1 MPPNPPDPPHPPE
14 MRGLTRLKAAG
25 MKTVQQHAPLMID
38 IAGTRLQA
46 VDKQR
51 LRHPLVGGM
60 ILFGRNWE
68 NRAQLTQLCASI
80 KRLRPD
86 LLIAVDHEG
95 GRVQRFR
102 NDGFVHLPP
111 MRVLGDMFV
120 ATSRAGRKAGPLA
133 STRAAL
139 ACGYVMGMQLR
150 ACGVDMSFAPV
161 LDLDY
166 GASGVI
172 GNRAFSDDARIV
184 SLLAQSLIQGMAK
197 AGLAHCAKHFP
208 GHGFARADS
217 HLAVPVDK
225 RSLRSILAKDAAPY
239 ASLDLVLQA
248 VMPAHVV
255 YPKVDSLPAGFSSIW
270 LQKVLRQ
277 SLGFSGAIFSDDLS
291 MAGARQVQGHEIS
304 ASQAVLAAL
313 QAGCD
318 MALLC
323 NQSLI
328 GKPGDSPL
336 DTVLAELKQAC
347 EAGLYQS
354 EPESHARR
362 VSLLPKT
369 APLDWPSML
378 QSSKFQRALMALP

>member
-1 MPPNPPDPPHPPE
+1 
-14 MRGLTRLKAAG
+14 
-25 MKTVQQHAPLMID
+25 MID

-46 VDKQR
+46 VDRLR
-51 LRHPLVGGM
+51 LRHPWVGGL

-111 MRVLGDMFV
+111 MRVLGDSFV
-120 ATSRAGRKAGPLA
+120 AAPHASRKAGPSA
-133 STRAAL
+133 ATRAAL
-139 ACGYVMGMQLR
+139 ACGHVMGAQLR

-166 GASGVI
+166 GASSVI
-172 GNRAFSDDARIV
+172 GNRAFSDDAHTV
-184 SLLAQSLIQGMAK
+184 SLLAQSLMQGMAQT
-197 AGLAHCAKHFP
+197 GLVHCAKHFP
-208 GHGFARADS
+208 GHGYARADS

-239 ASLDLVLQA
+239 ATLDLVLQA

-255 YPKVDSLPAGFSSIW
+255 YPKVDSLPAGFSAIW

-291 MAGARQVQGHEIS
+291 MAGARQVQGREIS
-304 ASQAVLAAL
+304 ATQAVLAAL

-323 NQSLI
+323 NQSLV

-336 DTVLAELKQAC
+336 DAVLAELSLLQSK
-347 EAGLYQS
+347 GLYQP
-354 EPESHARR
+354 EQESHMRR
-362 VSLLPKT
+362 LALLPK
-369 APLDWPSML
+369 LPSLGWEGML
-378 QSSKFQRALMALP
+378 QSAAYQRAVAVLP

>member
-1 MPPNPPDPPHPPE
+1 MLP
-14 MRGLTRLKAAG
+14 RLPVPCTLKTVG
-25 MKTVQQHAPLMID
+25 MKTKKHHSPLMID
-38 IAGTRLQA
+38 IAGTKLTA
-46 VDKQR
+46 VDKKR
-51 LRHPLVGGM
+51 LRHPLVGGL

-68 NRAQLTQLCASI
+68 NRAQLTALCASI

-95 GRVQRFR
+95 GRVQRFL

-111 MRVLGDMFV
+111 MRVLGEMFV
-120 ATSRAGRKAGPLA
+120 AAPRAGRQAGPLA
-133 STRAAL
+133 ASRAAL
-139 ACGYVMGMQLR
+139 ACGHVMGAQLR

-166 GASGVI
+166 GASSVI

-184 SLLAQSLIQGMAK
+184 SLLAQSLVQGMAQT
-197 AGLAHCAKHFP
+197 GLAHCAKHFP
-208 GHGFARADS
+208 GHGYARADS
-217 HLAVPVDK
+217 HLAVPIDK
-225 RSLRSILAKDAAPY
+225 RSLRRILDKDAAPY
-239 ASLDLVLQA
+239 ATLDLVLQA

-255 YPKVDSLPAGFSSIW
+255 YPKVDSLPAGFSAIW

-291 MAGARQVQGHEIS
+291 MAGARQVQGREIS

-323 NQSLI
+323 NQSPL
-328 GKPGDSPL
+328 GTPGDSPL
-336 DTVLAELKQAC
+336 DTLLAELSLAQNAGAYQP
-347 EAGLYQS
+347 EAA
-354 EPESHARR
+354 SHTRR
-362 VSLLPKT
+362 LALFPNAPSL
-369 APLDWPSML
+369 AWEGML
-378 QSSKFQRALMALP
+378 QSPAYQRAVAALP

>member
-1 MPPNPPDPPHPPE
+1 MH
-14 MRGLTRLKAAG
+14 GLTRLKAAG

-184 SLLAQSLIQGMAK
+184 SLLAQSLIQGMAQ

-378 QSSKFQRALMALP
+378 QSSRYQRALMALP

>member
-1 MPPNPPDPPHPPE
+1 

-46 VDKQR
+46 IDKQR

-120 ATSRAGRKAGPLA
+120 ATPRAGRKAGPLA
-133 STRAAL
+133 ATRAAL

-184 SLLAQSLIQGMAK
+184 SLLAQSLIQGMAQ

-277 SLGFSGAIFSDDLS
+277 RLGFSGAIFSDDLS

-378 QSSKFQRALMALP
+378 QSSRYQRALMALP

>member
-184 SLLAQSLIQGMAK
+184 SLLAQSLIQGMAQ

-378 QSSKFQRALMALP
+378 QSSRYQRALMALP

>member
-1 MPPNPPDPPHPPE
+1 MISIPQRREDVDV
-14 MRGLTRLKAAG
+14 KA
-25 MKTVQQHAPLMID
+25 MTQHSPLMID
-38 IAGTRLQA
+38 IAGTQLTA
-46 VDKQR
+46 VDKKR
-51 LRHPLVGGM
+51 LRHPLVGGL

-68 NRAQLTQLCASI
+68 NRAQLTALCTSI

-111 MRVLGDMFV
+111 MRVLGEMFV
-120 ATSRAGRKAGPLA
+120 VAPRAGRKAGPLA
-133 STRAAL
+133 ATRAAL
-139 ACGYVMGMQLR
+139 ACGHVMGAQLR

-184 SLLAQSLIQGMAK
+184 TLLAQSLLQGIAQS
-197 AGLAHCAKHFP
+197 GLAHCAKHFP
-208 GHGFARADS
+208 GHGYARADS

-225 RSLRSILAKDAAPY
+225 RSLRTIVAKDAAPY
-239 ASLDLVLQA
+239 GALDLVLQA

-255 YPKVDSLPAGFSSIW
+255 YPKVDSLPAGFSAVW

-277 SLGFSGAIFSDDLS
+277 RLGFSGAIFSDDLS
-291 MAGARQVQGHEIS
+291 MAGARQIQGREIS
-304 ASQAVLAAL
+304 ATQAVLAAL

-323 NQSLI
+323 NQSLV

-336 DTVLAELKQAC
+336 DTVLAELSLAQNAGAYQP
-347 EAGLYQS
+347 EAA
-354 EPESHARR
+354 SHTRR
-362 VSLLPKT
+362 LALLPRVPGL
-369 APLDWPSML
+369 AWQGML
-378 QSSKFQRALMALP
+378 QSQSYRRAVAALP

>member
-1 MPPNPPDPPHPPE
+1 
-14 MRGLTRLKAAG
+14 
-25 MKTVQQHAPLMID
+25 MKTTKLHSPLMID
-38 IAGTRLQA
+38 IAGTQLTA
-46 VDKQR
+46 VDKKR

-60 ILFGRNWE
+60 ILFGRNWQ
-68 NRAQLTQLCASI
+68 NRAQMSALCASI
-80 KRLRPD
+80 KRVRSD

-111 MRVLGDMFV
+111 MRVLGDLFV
-120 ATSRAGRKAGPLA
+120 ATPRAGRKAGPLA
-133 STRAAL
+133 ATRAAL

-172 GNRAFSDDARIV
+172 GNRALSDDARIV
-184 SLLAQSLIQGMAK
+184 SLLAQSLMQGMAQ

-208 GHGFARADS
+208 GHGFAHADS

-225 RSLRSILAKDAAPY
+225 RSLRTILAKDAAPY
-239 ASLDLVLQA
+239 ATLDLVLQA

-255 YPKVDSLPAGFSSIW
+255 YPKVDSLPAGFSAVW
-270 LQKVLRQ
+270 LQRILRE
-277 SLGFSGAIFSDDLS
+277 SLGFSGVIFSDDLS
-291 MAGARQVQGHEIS
+291 MAGARQVQGREIS

-313 QAGCD
+313 HAGCD

-323 NQSLI
+323 NQSLL
-328 GKPGDSPL
+328 GTPGNSPL
-336 DTVLAELKQAC
+336 DTVLAELSQAG
-347 EAGLYQS
+347 EDGLFHPDAQ
-354 EPESHARR
+354 SHARR
-362 VSLLPKT
+362 LSLLPKT
-369 APLDWPSML
+369 HAMDWPSML
-378 QSSKFQRALMALP
+378 QSSKYQHALTALA

>member
-1 MPPNPPDPPHPPE
+1 LPLERPVISIPQRREAVDV
-14 MRGLTRLKAAG
+14 
-25 MKTVQQHAPLMID
+25 KTMTQHSPLMID
-38 IAGTRLQA
+38 IAGTQLTA
-46 VDKQR
+46 VDKKR
-51 LRHPLVGGM
+51 LRHPLVGGL

-68 NRAQLTQLCASI
+68 NRAQLTALCISI

-102 NDGFVHLPP
+102 SDGFVHLPP
-111 MRVLGDMFV
+111 MSVLGDMFV
-120 ATSRAGRKAGPLA
+120 AAPRVGRKAGPLA
-133 STRAAL
+133 ATRAAL
-139 ACGYVMGMQLR
+139 ACGHVMGAQLR

-166 GASGVI
+166 GASSVI

-184 SLLAQSLIQGMAK
+184 SLLAQSLIQGMAQ

-208 GHGFARADS
+208 GHGYAHADS
-217 HLAVPVDK
+217 HLAVPIDK
-225 RSLRSILAKDAAPY
+225 RSLRSILANDAAPY
-239 ASLDLVLQA
+239 ATLDLVLQA

-255 YPKVDSLPAGFSSIW
+255 YPKVDSLPAGFSAVW

-291 MAGARQVQGHEIS
+291 MAGARQIQGREIS
-304 ASQAVLAAL
+304 ATQAVLAAL

-323 NQSLI
+323 NQSLV

-336 DTVLAELKQAC
+336 DTVLAELSLAQNAGAYQP
-347 EAGLYQS
+347 EAA
-354 EPESHARR
+354 SHTRR
-362 VSLLPKT
+362 LALLPRVPGL
-369 APLDWPSML
+369 AWQGML
-378 QSSKFQRALMALP
+378 QSQSYRRAVAALP

>member
-1 MPPNPPDPPHPPE
+1 

-120 ATSRAGRKAGPLA
+120 ATPRAGRKAGPLA
-133 STRAAL
+133 ATRAAL

-184 SLLAQSLIQGMAK
+184 SLLAQSLIQGMAQ

-277 SLGFSGAIFSDDLS
+277 RLGFSGAIFSDDLS

-313 QAGCD
+313 RAGCD

-347 EAGLYQS
+347 EAGLYQP

-378 QSSKFQRALMALP
+378 QSSRYQRALMALP

>member
-1 MPPNPPDPPHPPE
+1 MPLERPVISIPQRREAVDV
-14 MRGLTRLKAAG
+14 
-25 MKTVQQHAPLMID
+25 KTMTQHSPLMID
-38 IAGTRLQA
+38 IAGTQLTA
-46 VDKQR
+46 VDKKR
-51 LRHPLVGGM
+51 LRHPLVGGL

-68 NRAQLTQLCASI
+68 NRAQLTALCASI

-102 NDGFVHLPP
+102 IDGFVHLPP

-120 ATSRAGRKAGPLA
+120 AAPRAGRQAGPLA
-133 STRAAL
+133 ASRAAL
-139 ACGYVMGMQLR
+139 ACGHVMGAQLR

-166 GASGVI
+166 GASSVI

-184 SLLAQSLIQGMAK
+184 SLLAQSLIQGMAQT
-197 AGLAHCAKHFP
+197 GLAHCAKHFP
-208 GHGFARADS
+208 GHGYAHADS
-217 HLAVPVDK
+217 HLAVPIDK
-225 RSLRSILAKDAAPY
+225 RSLRSILANDAAPY
-239 ASLDLVLQA
+239 ATLDLVLQA

-255 YPKVDSLPAGFSSIW
+255 YPKVDSLPAGFSAVW

-291 MAGARQVQGHEIS
+291 MAGARQIQGREIS
-304 ASQAVLAAL
+304 ATHAVLAAL

-323 NQSLI
+323 N
-328 GKPGDSPL
+328 
-336 DTVLAELKQAC
+336 
-347 EAGLYQS
+347 
-354 EPESHARR
+354 
-362 VSLLPKT
+362 
-369 APLDWPSML
+369 
-378 QSSKFQRALMALP
+378 

>member
-1 MPPNPPDPPHPPE
+1 
-14 MRGLTRLKAAG
+14 

-102 NDGFVHLPP
+102 SDGFVHLAP

-120 ATSRAGRKAGPLA
+120 ATPRAGRKAGPLA
-133 STRAAL
+133 ATRAAL

-184 SLLAQSLIQGMAK
+184 SLLAQSLIQGMAQ

-291 MAGARQVQGHEIS
+291 MAGARQVQGREIS

-313 QAGCD
+313 RAGCD

-336 DTVLAELKQAC
+336 DTVLAELKQAYDT
-347 EAGLYQS
+347 GLVQP
-354 EPESHARR
+354 ETESHARR
-362 VSLLPKT
+362 VSLLPK
-369 APLDWPSML
+369 AASLDWPSML
-378 QSSKFQRALMALP
+378 QSSKYQRALMALP

>member
-1 MPPNPPDPPHPPE
+1 
-14 MRGLTRLKAAG
+14 
-25 MKTVQQHAPLMID
+25 MID
-38 IAGTRLQA
+38 IAGTRLQSI
-46 VDKQR
+46 DKQR
-51 LRHPLVGGM
+51 LRHPLVGGL

-68 NRAQLTQLCASI
+68 NRAQLTALCASI

-102 NDGFVHLPP
+102 TDGFMHLPS
-111 MRVLGDMFV
+111 MRVLGDMF
-120 ATSRAGRKAGPLA
+120 AAAGRAGRNAGPLA
-133 STRAAL
+133 ACRAAL
-139 ACGYVMGMQLR
+139 ACGYVMGAQLR
-150 ACGVDMSFAPV
+150 ACGVDMSFTPV

-166 GASGVI
+166 GASSVI

-184 SLLAQSLIQGMAK
+184 SLLAQSLMQGMAQT
-197 AGLAHCAKHFP
+197 GLAHCAKHFP
-208 GHGFARADS
+208 GHGYARADS
-217 HLAVPVDK
+217 HLAVPGDK

-239 ASLDLVLQA
+239 ATLDLVLQA

-255 YPKVDSLPAGFSSIW
+255 YPKVDSLPAGFSAIW

-291 MAGARQVQGHEIS
+291 MAGARKVQGREIS
-304 ASQAVLAAL
+304 ASQAVLSAL

-323 NQSLI
+323 NQSLV

-336 DTVLAELKQAC
+336 DTVLAELSLAQDAGSYQP
-347 EAGLYQS
+347 EAA
-354 EPESHARR
+354 SHTRR
-362 VSLLPKT
+362 LALIPKVPCLAWEGMLPSV
-369 APLDWPSML
+369 AY
-378 QSSKFQRALMALP
+378 QRAVAALP

>member
-1 MPPNPPDPPHPPE
+1 
-14 MRGLTRLKAAG
+14 
-25 MKTVQQHAPLMID
+25 MKTMKHHSPLMID
-38 IAGTRLQA
+38 IAGTQLTA
-46 VDKQR
+46 VDKKR
-51 LRHPLVGGM
+51 LRHPLVGGL

-68 NRAQLTQLCASI
+68 NRAQLTALCFSI
-80 KRLRPD
+80 KRLRSD

-102 NDGFVHLPP
+102 TDGFVHLPP

-120 ATSRAGRKAGPLA
+120 SQPRTGRKAGALA
-133 STRAAL
+133 ATRAAL
-139 ACGYVMGMQLR
+139 ACGYVMGAQLR
-150 ACGVDMSFAPV
+150 ACGVDMTFAPV

-184 SLLAQSLIQGMAK
+184 SLLAQSLIQGLAQT
-197 AGLAHCAKHFP
+197 GLAHCGKHFP
-208 GHGFARADS
+208 GHGFVRADS

-239 ASLDLVLQA
+239 ATLDLVLQA

-277 SLGFSGAIFSDDLS
+277 SLGFRGAIFSDDLS
-291 MAGARQVQGHEIS
+291 MAGARQVQGREIS
-304 ASQAVLAAL
+304 ATQAVLAAL

-323 NQSLI
+323 NQSLV

-336 DTVLAELKQAC
+336 EAVLAELSQAQST
-347 EAGLYQS
+347 GLYEP

-362 VSLLPKT
+362 IGLLPGSPHSDWT
-369 APLDWPSML
+369 AML
-378 QSSKFQRALMALP
+378 QSSAYQRALAAMP

>member
-1 MPPNPPDPPHPPE
+1 
-14 MRGLTRLKAAG
+14 
-25 MKTVQQHAPLMID
+25 MKTTKQHSPLMID
-38 IAGTRLQA
+38 IAGTQLTA
-46 VDKQR
+46 VDKKR

-68 NRAQLTQLCASI
+68 NRAQMSALCASI
-80 KRLRPD
+80 KRVRSD

-111 MRVLGDMFV
+111 MRVLGDLFV
-120 ATSRAGRKAGPLA
+120 ATPRAGRKAGPLA
-133 STRAAL
+133 ATRAAL
-139 ACGYVMGMQLR
+139 ACGYVMGAQLR

-184 SLLAQSLIQGMAK
+184 SLLAQSLMQGMAQ

-208 GHGFARADS
+208 GHGFAHADS
-217 HLAVPVDK
+217 HLAVPVDR
-225 RSLRSILAKDAAPY
+225 RSLRTILAKDAAPY
-239 ASLDLVLQA
+239 ATLDLVLQA

-255 YPKVDSLPAGFSSIW
+255 YPKIDRLPAGFSPVW
-270 LQKVLRQ
+270 LQKILRE
-277 SLGFSGAIFSDDLS
+277 SLGFSGVIFSDDLS
-291 MAGARQVQGHEIS
+291 MAGARQVQGREIS

-313 QAGCD
+313 HAGCD

-323 NQSLI
+323 NQSLL
-328 GKPGDSPL
+328 GTPGNSPL
-336 DTVLAELKQAC
+336 DTVLAELNQAG
-347 EAGLYQS
+347 ADGLLQLQ
-354 EPESHARR
+354 PESHARR
-362 VSLLPKT
+362 LSLLPT
-369 APLDWPSML
+369 MQALDWPNLL
-378 QSSKFQRALMALP
+378 QSSKYQHALMALP

>member
-1 MPPNPPDPPHPPE
+1 
-14 MRGLTRLKAAG
+14 
-25 MKTVQQHAPLMID
+25 MKTAKQHAPLMID
-38 IAGTRLQA
+38 IAGTQLQA
-46 VDKQR
+46 VDKKR
-51 LRHPLVGGM
+51 LRNPLVGGL

-68 NRAQLTQLCASI
+68 NRAQLSQLCASI

-111 MRVLGDMFV
+111 MRLLGEMF
-120 ATSRAGRKAGPLA
+120 ATAPRAGRQAGPLA
-133 STRAAL
+133 ATRAAL
-139 ACGYVMGMQLR
+139 ACGYVMGAQLR

-166 GASGVI
+166 GASRVI
-172 GNRAFSDDARIV
+172 GNRALSDDPRTV
-184 SLLAQSLIQGMAK
+184 SLLAQSLMQGMAQT
-197 AGLAHCAKHFP
+197 GLAHCAKHFP
-208 GHGFARADS
+208 GHGYARADS

-255 YPKVDSLPAGFSSIW
+255 YPQVDSLPAGFSAIW

-277 SLGFSGAIFSDDLS
+277 DLGFSGAIFSDDLS
-291 MAGARQVQGHEIS
+291 MAGARQVQGREIS
-304 ASQAVLAAL
+304 ATQAVLAAL

-318 MALLC
+318 MVLLC
-323 NQSLI
+323 NQSLL

-336 DTVLAELKQAC
+336 DRVLAALSQAQST
-347 EAGLYQS
+347 GRYQPA
-354 EPESHARR
+354 PESYARR
-362 VSLLPKT
+362 LGLLPKGPT
-369 APLDWPSML
+369 LAWAGML
-378 QSSKFQRALMALP
+378 QSVAYQRALAALPSKSC

>member
-1 MPPNPPDPPHPPE
+1 

-38 IAGTRLQA
+38 IAGTRLQT

-102 NDGFVHLPP
+102 NDGFVHLAP

-120 ATSRAGRKAGPLA
+120 ATPRAGRKAGPLA
-133 STRAAL
+133 ATRAAL
-139 ACGYVMGMQLR
+139 ASGYVMGMQLR

-184 SLLAQSLIQGMAK
+184 SLLAQSLIQGLAQ

-313 QAGCD
+313 RAGCD
-318 MALLC
+318 IALLC

>member
-120 ATSRAGRKAGPLA
+120 ATPRAGRKAGPLA
-133 STRAAL
+133 ATRAAL

-184 SLLAQSLIQGMAK
+184 SLLAQSLIQGMAQ

>member
-38 IAGTRLQA
+38 IAGTRLQT

-139 ACGYVMGMQLR
+139 ASGYVMGMQLR

-184 SLLAQSLIQGMAK
+184 SLLAQSLIQGLAQ

-313 QAGCD
+313 RAGCD
-318 MALLC
+318 IALLC

-328 GKPGDSPL
+328 GKPGDSPI

>member
-1 MPPNPPDPPHPPE
+1 

-139 ACGYVMGMQLR
+139 ASGYVMGMQLR

-184 SLLAQSLIQGMAK
+184 SLLAQSLIQGMAQ

>member
-1 MPPNPPDPPHPPE
+1 
-14 MRGLTRLKAAG
+14 

-68 NRAQLTQLCASI
+68 NRAQLTQLCESI

-102 NDGFVHLPP
+102 NDGFVHLQP

-120 ATSRAGRKAGPLA
+120 ATPRAGRKAGPLA
-133 STRAAL
+133 ATRAAL

-184 SLLAQSLIQGMAK
+184 SLLAQSLIQGMAQ

-255 YPKVDSLPAGFSSIW
+255 YPKVDNLPAGFSSIW

-313 QAGCD
+313 RAGCD
-318 MALLC
+318 IALLC

-328 GKPGDSPL
+328 GKPGDSPIV
-336 DTVLAELKQAC
+336 TVLAELKQAC

-378 QSSKFQRALMALP
+378 QSSRYQRALMALP

>member
-1 MPPNPPDPPHPPE
+1 

-184 SLLAQSLIQGMAK
+184 SLLAQSLIQGMAQ

-378 QSSKFQRALMALP
+378 QSSRYQRALMALP

>member
-1 MPPNPPDPPHPPE
+1 MK
-14 MRGLTRLKAAG
+14 KA
-25 MKTVQQHAPLMID
+25 MQHAPLMID
-38 IAGTRLQA
+38 IAGTRLQV
-46 VDKQR
+46 VDRLR
-51 LRHPLVGGM
+51 LRHPLVGGL

-68 NRAQLTQLCASI
+68 NRAQLTRLCASV

-102 NDGFVHLPP
+102 EDGFVHLPP

-120 ATSRAGRKAGPLA
+120 AAPRKGHKAGALA
-133 STRAAL
+133 ATRAAL
-139 ACGYVMGMQLR
+139 ACGYVMGAQLR

-166 GASGVI
+166 GASSVI
-172 GNRAFSDDARIV
+172 GNRAFSDDARVV
-184 SLLAQSLIQGMAK
+184 SMLAQSLIQGMAQT
-197 AGLAHCAKHFP
+197 GLAHCVKHFP
-208 GHGFARADS
+208 GHGYARADS
-217 HLAVPVDK
+217 HLAVPLDK

-239 ASLDLVLQA
+239 AALDLVVQA

-255 YPKVDSLPAGFSSIW
+255 YPKVDSLPAGFSATW

-277 SLGFSGAIFSDDLS
+277 SLGFSGALFSDDLS
-291 MAGARQVQGHEIS
+291 MAGARQVQGREIS
-304 ASQAVLAAL
+304 ATQAVLAAL

-323 NQSLI
+323 NQSLV

-336 DTVLAELKQAC
+336 DTVLAELSLLHSK
-347 EAGLYQS
+347 GLYQPAS
-354 EPESHARR
+354 ESHMRR
-362 VSLLPKT
+362 LALLPKLP
-369 APLDWPSML
+369 PLGWEGML
-378 QSSKFQRALMALP
+378 QSVPYQRALAALP

>member
-1 MPPNPPDPPHPPE
+1 MLLKLLVLCAP
-14 MRGLTRLKAAG
+14 LRLKTLG
-25 MKTVQQHAPLMID
+25 MKTTNQHSPLMID
-38 IAGTRLQA
+38 IAGTQLTA
-46 VDKQR
+46 VDKKR
-51 LRHPLVGGM
+51 LRHPLVGGL

-68 NRAQLTQLCASI
+68 NRAQLTALCAGI

-102 NDGFVHLPP
+102 IDGFVHLPP
-111 MRVLGDMFV
+111 MRLLGEMFV
-120 ATSRAGRKAGPLA
+120 AAPRAGRQAGPLA
-133 STRAAL
+133 ASRAAL
-139 ACGYVMGMQLR
+139 ACGYVMGTQLR

-184 SLLAQSLIQGMAK
+184 SLLAQSLMQGMAQ

-208 GHGFARADS
+208 GHGFAHADS
-217 HLAVPVDK
+217 HLAVPLDK
-225 RSLRSILAKDAAPY
+225 RSLRTILAKDAAPY
-239 ASLDLVLQA
+239 ATLDLVLQA

-270 LQKVLRQ
+270 LQKILRE

-291 MAGARQVQGHEIS
+291 MAGARQVQGREIS

-313 QAGCD
+313 HAGCD
-318 MALLC
+318 LALLC
-323 NQSLI
+323 NQSLL
-328 GKPGDSPL
+328 GTPGDSPL
-336 DTVLAELKQAC
+336 DTVLAELSQAGEDGLFQP
-347 EAGLYQS
+347 EA
-354 EPESHARR
+354 ESHARR
-362 VSLLPKT
+362 LSLLPKMH
-369 APLDWPSML
+369 ALDWASML
-378 QSSKFQRALMALP
+378 QSSKYQRALTALP

>member
-1 MPPNPPDPPHPPE
+1 MMPPASL
-14 MRGLTRLKAAG
+14 GLRSLPRPKAAA
-25 MKTVQQHAPLMID
+25 MKTAMQHAPLMID

-46 VDKQR
+46 VDRLR
-51 LRHPLVGGM
+51 LRHPLVGGL

-68 NRAQLTQLCASI
+68 NRAQLTQLCASV

-111 MRVLGDMFV
+111 MRVLGEIFL
-120 ATSRAGRKAGPLA
+120 AAPRAGHKAGPLA
-133 STRAAL
+133 ASRAAL
-139 ACGYVMGMQLR
+139 ACGYVMGAQLR

-166 GASGVI
+166 GASSVI
-172 GNRAFSDDARIV
+172 GNRAFSDDARTV
-184 SLLAQSLIQGMAK
+184 SLLAQSLMQGMAQT
-197 AGLAHCAKHFP
+197 GLAHCAKHFP
-208 GHGFARADS
+208 GHGYAQADS
-217 HLAVPVDK
+217 HLAVPLDK

-239 ASLDLVLQA
+239 ATLDLVLQA

-255 YPKVDSLPAGFSSIW
+255 YPKVDSLPAGFSTIW

-277 SLGFSGAIFSDDLS
+277 SLGFSGAVFSDDLS
-291 MAGARQVQGHEIS
+291 MAGAREVQGREIS
-304 ASQAVLAAL
+304 ATQAVLAAL

-323 NQSLI
+323 NQSLV
-328 GKPGDSPL
+328 GKPGHSPL
-336 DTVLAELKQAC
+336 DTVLAELSQAQS
-347 EAGLYQS
+347 AGLYQPK
-354 EPESHARR
+354 PESHARR
-362 VSLLPKT
+362 LALLPKS
-369 APLDWPSML
+369 PSLDWAGML
-378 QSSKFQRALMALP
+378 QSAAYQRAVAALP

>member
-1 MPPNPPDPPHPPE
+1 
-14 MRGLTRLKAAG
+14 
-25 MKTVQQHAPLMID
+25 MKTAKQHAPLMID
-38 IAGTRLQA
+38 IAGTRLRA
-46 VDKQR
+46 VDRLR
-51 LRHPLVGGM
+51 LRHPLVGGL

-68 NRAQLTQLCASI
+68 NRAQLTQLCASV

-102 NDGFVHLPP
+102 EDGIVHLPP
-111 MRVLGDMFV
+111 MRVLGEMFL
-120 ATSRAGRKAGPLA
+120 AAPRSGYKAGPLA
-133 STRAAL
+133 ASRAAL
-139 ACGYVMGMQLR
+139 ACGHVMGAQLR

-166 GASGVI
+166 GASSVI
-172 GNRAFSDDARIV
+172 GNRAFSDDARVV
-184 SLLAQSLIQGMAK
+184 SLLAQSLMQGMAQT
-197 AGLAHCAKHFP
+197 GLAHCVKHFP
-208 GHGFARADS
+208 GHGYARADS
-217 HLAVPVDK
+217 HLAVPLDK

-239 ASLDLVLQA
+239 AALDLVVQA

-255 YPKVDSLPAGFSSIW
+255 YPKVDSLPAGFSATW

-291 MAGARQVQGHEIS
+291 MAGARQVQGREIS
-304 ASQAVLAAL
+304 ATQAVLAAL

-323 NQSLI
+323 NQSLV

-336 DTVLAELKQAC
+336 DTVLAELSLLHSK
-347 EAGLYQS
+347 GLYQPAS
-354 EPESHARR
+354 ESHMRR
-362 VSLLPKT
+362 LALLPKLP
-369 APLDWPSML
+369 PLGWEGML
-378 QSSKFQRALMALP
+378 QSVPYQCALAALP

>member
-1 MPPNPPDPPHPPE
+1 MLPKLLVLCAP
-14 MRGLTRLKAAG
+14 LRLKAAAL
-25 MKTVQQHAPLMID
+25 KTIQHHAPLMID
-38 IAGTRLQA
+38 IAGTQLQA
-46 VDKQR
+46 VDQER
-51 LRHPLVGGM
+51 LRHPLVGGL

-68 NRAQLTQLCASI
+68 NRAQLTALCASI
-80 KRLRPD
+80 KRVRPD

-102 NDGFVHLPP
+102 TDGFVHLPP

-120 ATSRAGRKAGPLA
+120 AAPRAGRKTGPLA
-133 STRAAL
+133 ASRAAL
-139 ACGYVMGMQLR
+139 ACGYVMGAQLR
-150 ACGVDMSFAPV
+150 ACGADMSFAPV

-172 GNRAFSDDARIV
+172 GDRAFSDDARTV
-184 SLLAQSLIQGMAK
+184 SLLAQSLMQGMAQT
-197 AGLAHCAKHFP
+197 GLAHCAKHFP
-208 GHGFARADS
+208 GHGYARADS

-239 ASLDLVLQA
+239 ATLDLVLQA

-255 YPKVDSLPAGFSSIW
+255 YPKVDSLPAGFSAIW

-291 MAGARQVQGHEIS
+291 MAGARKVQGREIS
-304 ASQAVLAAL
+304 ASQAVLSAL

-323 NQSLI
+323 NQSLV

-336 DTVLAELKQAC
+336 DTVLAELSLAQDAGSYQP
-347 EAGLYQS
+347 EAA
-354 EPESHARR
+354 SHTRR
-362 VSLLPKT
+362 LALIPKVPCLAWEGMLPSV
-369 APLDWPSML
+369 AY
-378 QSSKFQRALMALP
+378 QRAVAALP

>member
-1 MPPNPPDPPHPPE
+1 MPQDRPG
-14 MRGLTRLKAAG
+14 MRGAPRLKAAG
-25 MKTVQQHAPLMID
+25 MKTAKQHAPLMID

-46 VDKQR
+46 IDKQR

-120 ATSRAGRKAGPLA
+120 ATPRAGRKAGPLA

-172 GNRAFSDDARIV
+172 GNRAFSDDGRIV
-184 SLLAQSLIQGMAK
+184 SLLAQSLMQGMAQ

-291 MAGARQVQGHEIS
+291 MAGARQVQGREIS

-313 QAGCD
+313 RAGCD

-336 DTVLAELKQAC
+336 DTVLAELKQAYDT
-347 EAGLYQS
+347 GLVQP
-354 EPESHARR
+354 ETESHARR
-362 VSLLPKT
+362 MSLSPKT
-369 APLDWPSML
+369 ASLDWSSML
-378 QSSKFQRALMALP
+378 QTSKYQRALMALP